1 DMLFF
6 PTGALKPERIQGCF
20 VSDQEV
26 EKVVNFLKGDYQTA
40 YDEEV
45 INEIERQ
52 AAKEK
57 AAKSGLP
64 EDAVDDGG
72 DPMLDD
78 AIECV
83 VDAGQ
88 ASTSLLQRKLRLGYA
103 RAARIIDQ
111 MEERGIVGPYEGSK
125 PRQVLISRE
134 RLLEMKAGQSDGE

>member
-1 DMLFF
+1 MAGHADR
-6 PTGALKPERIQGCF
+6 KPSSKTHRSC
-20 VSDQEV
+20 
-26 EKVVNFLKGDYQTA
+26 
-40 YDEEV
+40 
-45 INEIERQ
+45 
-52 AAKEK
+52 EK
-57 AAKSGLP
+57 AERPSAVPLPHKEQQSPDTKSAKSGLP

-134 RLLEMKAGQSDGE
+134 RLLEMKAGQSDSE